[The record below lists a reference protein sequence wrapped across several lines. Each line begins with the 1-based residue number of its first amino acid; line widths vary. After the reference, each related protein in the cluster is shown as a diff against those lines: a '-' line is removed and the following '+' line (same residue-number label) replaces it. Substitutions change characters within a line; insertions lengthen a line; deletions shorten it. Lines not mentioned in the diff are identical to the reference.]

1 MSETLTIKGRFQTL
15 LAPLAQ
21 MVSLNPVLLSGESW
35 TEQSASTG
43 FSTGRRKIGDGVTAF
58 NALPF
63 EPTIGDHL
71 AAIDPHPQYEPL
83 LTGPVATYDS
93 TGRLTRI
100 DYDGGYAKL
109 FGVNAELLLT
119 TLDFLRPGR
128 PTLRKTLTWA
138 NGQWQRTSTP
148 EVI

>member
-35 TEQSASTG
+35 TEQNADTG

-71 AAIDPHPQYEPL
+71 TAVDPHPQYEPL
-83 LTGPVATYDS
+83 LTGPVATYDA

-100 DYDGGYAKL
+100 DYDGGYAKA
-109 FGVNAELLLT
+109 FSYTDGLLT
-119 TLDFLRPGR
+119 ILDFLRPGR
-128 PTLRKTLTWA
+128 STLRKTLTWA
-138 NGQWQRTSTP
+138 NGQWQSTSTP

>member
-35 TEQSASTG
+35 TEQSATTG
-43 FSTGRRKIGDGVTAF
+43 FSTGRRKIGDGATAF

-63 EPTIGDHL
+63 EPTIGNHL

-100 DYDGGYAKL
+100 DYDGGFAKA
-109 FGVNAELLLT
+109 FSYTDGLLT
-119 TLDFLRPGR
+119 ILDFLRPGR